1 MDALE
6 TLLKPIRRSPRLMEA
21 ASLLNQQIERERRQR
36 EQFYKEMS
44 PDEKVEFIDG
54 KVIHHLPSRKDHLD
68 VTIRLLKLLD
78 TYVSI
83 HKLGAVLSE
92 KCLCVFPRNDYEP
105 DIVFFGREKAA
116 RLRPNT
122 IKFPIPDLAV
132 EVVSRSTEQRDR
144 GVKFED
150 YAAHG
155 VSEYWIIDDQSQ
167 AVEQYCP
174 AERTYVPVPRSPA
187 NELQSRVVE
196 RLSIPVAAVF
206 DETENLKA
214 LRQILAS
221 PAGGR

>member
-1 MDALE
+1 
-6 TLLKPIRRSPRLMEA
+6 
-21 ASLLNQQIERERRQR
+21 
-36 EQFYKEMS
+36 MS
-44 PDEKVEFIDG
+44 PNEKVEFIDG
-54 KVIHHLPSRKDHLD
+54 KVIHHSPSRKDHLD
-68 VTIRLLKLLD
+68 FTIRLLKLLD

-105 DIVFFGREKAA
+105 DIVFFGRREKAA

-122 IKFPIPDLAV
+122 FKFPIPDLAV
-132 EVVSRSTEQRDR
+132 EVLSRSTEQQDR

-155 VSEYWIIDDQSQ
+155 VGEYWIIDAQSQ

-174 AERTYVPVPRSPA
+174 AKGTYVPVPRSPA

-196 RLSIPVAAVF
+196 RLSIPVASVF
-206 DETENLKA
+206 DEAENLKA

-221 PAGGR
+221 PTGER